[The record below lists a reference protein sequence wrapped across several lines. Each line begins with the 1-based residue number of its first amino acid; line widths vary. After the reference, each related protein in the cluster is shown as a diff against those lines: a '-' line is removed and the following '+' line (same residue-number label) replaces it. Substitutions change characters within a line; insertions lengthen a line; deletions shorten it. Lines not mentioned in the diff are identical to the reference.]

1 MKSSVFRNFSTLRR
15 TQLTILLLNDNINR
29 LVLINYLNMIK
40 EEEFMEGV
48 IRSMLSVLMAIVL
61 ILNVD
66 VVQAFAVGENQLSSK
81 ETMQSSNDFSTE
93 SSDITEHMHMGGRAT
108 CQQRAVCTECRQEYG
123 EFGDHIYEND
133 KCIVCGF
140 EKTEPISVTEYNL
153 VTSESDTTDMDTYS
167 SISENSELS
176 SDTTENNVSGEIT
189 DLEHQHTWQSEWSKD
204 EESHW
209 HACRDCDEKK
219 DLAVHILG
227 EEKTSQVCEV
237 CGYVI
242 QSAEELKNIEE
253 LTYDLVP
260 EYTYSGKEIEPPI
273 GISDGSSELK
283 FGTDYTVSYENN
295 INIGQGIII
304 ITGIGPYKG
313 TKTLKFN
320 ILAKNIN
327 ESDIKVFDL
336 ATQIYTGKELTPFV
350 EISYGDKILELGTDY
365 KLTYKNN
372 KNVGRASVTIEGIGN
387 YKSKKTKTFAIIPQ
401 KVTNLKAAV
410 SGSNSIKLS
419 WSKLSNVTGY
429 RVYRSTDGKNFS
441 YIKTLKGNNVL
452 TYADKNLTLEKKY
465 YYQVRG
471 YVDDTILNKRFYG
484 ELSEVASVAIL
495 RVSQKVTSIEATVSG
510 YNSIKLCWNKLSNV
524 TGYRIYRSID
534 GKDFAYLKTLK
545 GTKVITY
552 TDKDLTTGKTYYYK
566 VRAYLDDTKSNKRY
580 YGAMSASVKEKP
592 ILDKVTIKSV
602 TNSSAK
608 KATLSWNKVTG
619 ASGYEIYQASSKTG
633 TYTKVKTI
641 TSGSTLTYAKTNLDI
656 NKTYY
661 YKIRAYRT
669 VDGGKT
675 YGAYSAIKNVTIKD
689 WVKET
694 VNSHLEKMTLEE
706 KVAQLFV
713 ITPES
718 LTGVGKV
725 VRAGDTT
732 KKAIQNYPVGGLIY
746 FSQNIQSKEQFI
758 QMIQQTQSFM
768 QEKAKMKAFIAIDE
782 EGGTVARISGNPNT
796 GVPAVPSMN
805 QIGASGE
812 TNQAYEIGKK
822 IGEYLSE
829 FQINLDFAPVAD
841 IANLEGSIMLERSFG
856 TDAQLVGNMIAAQV
870 KGFKE
875 KNMICALKHF
885 PGLGYTTND
894 THLGYVKTDR
904 TKDEMQG
911 CEFIPFEKGIEAG
924 ADIVMVGHVSVPNLT
939 GDDTPSSLSKV
950 VITDILRKEL
960 GFQGLVVTDALSMKG
975 ISKYYTSDQAAIK
988 ALEAGVDILLMPQ
1001 DFKTAYNGVLKAV
1014 KNGTITEER
1023 INQSVYRILKL
1034 KVERGLA

>member
-1 MKSSVFRNFSTLRR
+1 METVMSRLIAVIMAVVL
-15 TQLTILLLNDNINR
+15 IVNIN
-29 LVLINYLNMIK
+29 
-40 EEEFMEGV
+40 
-48 IRSMLSVLMAIVL
+48 IVQ
-61 ILNVD
+61 V
-66 VVQAFAVGENQLSSK
+66 FA
-81 ETMQSSNDFSTE
+81 TE
-93 SSDITEHMHMGGRAT
+93 VPSATTE
-108 CQQRAVCTECRQEYG
+108 
-123 EFGDHIYEND
+123 
-133 KCIVCGF
+133 
-140 EKTEPISVTEYNL
+140 NL
-153 VTSESDTTDMDTYS
+153 VTNQTDIIEITTDNSMSETSETPSD
-167 SISENSELS
+167 ISENNISTMPEDNIS
-176 SDTTENNVSGEIT
+176 TTPENDISTQATETT
-189 DLEHQHTWQSEWSKD
+189 DLEHQHTWQAEWSTD
-204 EESHW
+204 ETNHW
-209 HACRDCDEKK
+209 YACSGCDEKK
-219 DLAVHILG
+219 DLATHIPG
-227 EEKTSQVCEV
+227 AEATETTPQTCIV

-242 QSAEELKNIEE
+242 QPVKELKNIED
-253 LTYDLVP
+253 LTYDFVT
-260 EYTYSGKEIEPPI
+260 EYTYSGKEIQPSI
-273 GISDGSSELK
+273 KINDGNSELEL
-283 FGTDYTVSYENN
+283 GTDYTVSYENN
-295 INIGQGIII
+295 INAGQAIIT
-304 ITGIGPYKG
+304 ITGIGSYKG
-313 TKTLKFN
+313 TKILEFN
-320 ILAKNIN
+320 ILKKNIN
-327 ESDIKVFDL
+327 QSDIKIFDFN
-336 ATQIYTGKELTPFV
+336 TQIYTGKEIKPSAKIV
-350 EISYGDKILELGTDY
+350 YGDKILELGIDY

-372 KNVGRASVTIEGIGN
+372 KNVGRASVIIEGIGN
-387 YKSKKTKTFAIIPQ
+387 YKSQKTKTFAIIPQ
-401 KVTNLKAAV
+401 KITNLKAAV

-429 RVYRSTDGKNFS
+429 RVYRSTDGKNFT
-441 YIKTLKGNNVL
+441 YLKTLKGNNVL
-452 TYADKNLTLEKKY
+452 TYVDKNLTLEKKY

-471 YVDDTILNKRFYG
+471 YVDDAILNKRFYG
-484 ELSEVASVAIL
+484 ELSQVVSTTIL
-495 RVSQKVTSIEATVSG
+495 RVSQKVTSIEATVSS
-510 YNSIKLCWNKLSNV
+510 YNSINLSWNKLSNV

-534 GKDFAYLKTLK
+534 GKDFTYLKTLK

-552 TDKDLTTGKTYYYK
+552 TDKSLTTGKTYYYK

-580 YGAMSASVKEKP
+580 YGAMSVSVKAKP
-592 ILDKVTIKSV
+592 TLGKVTIKSV
-602 TNSSAK
+602 ANSSAK

-633 TYTKVKTI
+633 TYTRVKTI
-641 TSGSTLTYAKTNLDI
+641 TSGSTLTYAKTNLEI

-694 VNSHLEKMTLEE
+694 VNSYLQKMTLEE

-725 VRAGDTT
+725 VRGGETT

-746 FSQNIQSKEQFI
+746 FAQNIQSKEQFI
-758 QMIQQTQSFM
+758 QMIQNTQSFM
-768 QEKAKMKAFIAIDE
+768 KERVNMKAFTAIDE
-782 EGGTVARISGNPNT
+782 EGGTVARISGNPQT
-796 GVPAVPSMN
+796 GVPALPSMN
-805 QIGASGE
+805 QIGASGDS
-812 TNQAYEIGKK
+812 NQAYEIGKT

-856 TDAQLVGNMIAAQV
+856 TDAQLVGNMVAAQV

-885 PGLGYTTND
+885 PGLGYTKND

-904 TKDEMQG
+904 TKDEMEE

-950 VITDILRKEL
+950 VITDILRTEL
-960 GFQGLVVTDALSMKG
+960 GFEGLVVTDALSMKG
-975 ISKYYTSDQAAIK
+975 VSQYYTSDQAAIK
-988 ALEAGVDILLMPQ
+988 ALEAGVDILLMPK

-1014 KNGTITEER
+1014 KSGKITEKR

-1034 KVERGLA
+1034 KVEKGLA

>member
-1 MKSSVFRNFSTLRR
+1 MKRA
-15 TQLTILLLNDNINR
+15 
-29 LVLINYLNMIK
+29 
-40 EEEFMEGV
+40 
-48 IRSMLSVLMAIVL
+48 IRSMLSVLMMIIL
-61 ILNVD
+61 ILNID
-66 VVQAFAVGENQLSSK
+66 VVQTFAVGEKQLTLK
-81 ETMQSSNDFSTE
+81 ESQQSSNDFSTE
-93 SSDITEHMHMGGRAT
+93 NSDMNEHIHMGGIAT
-108 CQQRAVCTECRQEYG
+108 CQQKAVCTECGQEYG
-123 EFGDHIYEND
+123 EVGEHVYENG
-133 KCIVCGF
+133 KCVVCNF
-140 EKTEPISVTEYNL
+140 EKTEMSVHNSL
-153 VTSESDTTDMDTYS
+153 TSESDAMDIDTYS
-167 SISENSELS
+167 PISGNPELS
-176 SDTTENNVSGEIT
+176 SDTIENNAFGET
-189 DLEHQHTWQSEWSKD
+189 ANLEHQHTWQTEWSKD
-204 EESHW
+204 EKSHW
-209 HACRDCDEKK
+209 YACSGCDEKK
-219 DLAVHILG
+219 NLEVHIPG
-227 EEKTSQVCEV
+227 EEATGTAPQTCTV
-237 CGYVI
+237 CGYVL
-242 QSAEELKNIEE
+242 QPVEELKSIED
-253 LTYDLVP
+253 LNYDFVAQ
-260 EYTYSGKEIEPPI
+260 YIYSEKEIEPPI
-273 GISDGSSELK
+273 KITDGSSELK
-283 FGTDYTVSYENN
+283 QGIDYTVNYENN
-295 INIGQGIII
+295 INIGEGAIIV
-304 ITGIGPYKG
+304 TGIGSYKG

-327 ESDIKVFDL
+327 ETDVKVFDI
-336 ATQIYTGKELTPFV
+336 ATQIYTGKEIIPSIK
-350 EISYGDKILELGTDY
+350 ISYNDTILELGTDY

-372 KNVGRASVTIEGIGN
+372 KNVGRASVTVEGIGN
-387 YKSKKTKTFAIIPQ
+387 YTSKKTKTFAIIPQ
-401 KVTNLKAAV
+401 KVINLKAVA
-410 SGSNSIKLS
+410 SGTNSIKLS
-419 WSKLSNVTGY
+419 WGKLSNVTGY

-441 YIKTLKGNNVL
+441 YIKTLKGNTVL
-452 TYADKNLTLEKKY
+452 NYVDKNLTLEKKY

-471 YVDDTILNKRFYG
+471 YVDDITLNKRFYG
-484 ELSEVASVAIL
+484 ELSDVTSATIL
-495 RVSQKVTSIEATVSG
+495 RVSQKVTSIDATMSS

-534 GKDFAYLKTLK
+534 GKNFSYLKTLK
-545 GTKVITY
+545 GTKIITY
-552 TDKDLTTGKTYYYK
+552 TDKDLTTGTTYYYK

-633 TYTKVKTI
+633 IYTKVKTI
-641 TSGSTLTYAKTNLDI
+641 TSGNTLTYAKTNLDI

-669 VDGGKT
+669 VDGDKT

-689 WVKET
+689 WVEET
-694 VNSHLEKMTLEE
+694 VNSHLEQMTLEE
-706 KVAQLFV
+706 KVAQLFI

-725 VRAGDTT
+725 TRAGDTT

-746 FSQNIQSKEQFI
+746 FSQNIQNKKQFT
-758 QMIQQTQSFM
+758 QMIQQTQNFM
-768 QEKAKMKAFIAIDE
+768 QERAKRKAFIAIDE

-796 GVPAVPSMN
+796 GVPAIPSMS
-805 QIGASGE
+805 QIGASGDL
-812 TNQAYEIGKK
+812 NQAYEVGKT

-856 TDAQLVGNMIAAQV
+856 TDANLVGNMVAAQV

-885 PGLGYTTND
+885 PGLGYTKSD

-904 TKDEMQG
+904 TKNEMQG
-911 CEFIPFEKGIEAG
+911 CEFIPFKKGIEAG
-924 ADIVMVGHVSVPNLT
+924 ADIVMVGHVSVPKLT
-939 GDDTPSSLSKV
+939 GNDTPSSLSKV

-975 ISKYYTSDQAAIK
+975 VSKYYTSDQAAVK

-1001 DFKTAYNGVLKAV
+1001 NFQTAYNGVLKAV

-1034 KVERGLA
+1034 KVEKGLA